1 MKSIIL
7 AAGEGKRL
15 RPLTNNIPKCMV
27 EVYGKPLIKHQIDCL
42 KRNGIKEINICLGYA
57 CDKISI
63 NGVNNYYNYDYSE
76 TNMVYTLFCA
86 ESELSNEDIIISYGD
101 IIYNDEV
108 LDKIINND
116 SKIGVVSDKNWFEY
130 WEARMKNPLEDAETF
145 KVDRDGYIIELGK
158 KAYNYNDIEGQ
169 YIGLFKIRSD
179 IVSKIKEFYHS
190 LDKSILYDGN
200 DFNNMYM
207 TTFLY
212 LVSKEV
218 APLSPIFINN
228 GWVEID
234 QPSDLKYLQYLKTK
248 S

>member
-57 CDKISI
+57 YDKVAL

-179 IVSKIKEFYHS
+179 IVATIKDFYHS
-190 LDKSILYDGN
+190 LDKNILYDGN